1 MKPISSSSLSVLI
14 TTLNW
19 IRWRSFKLTYNYK
32 LNQPKLWRWFWWW
45 AEVPTNPIGFSLRI
59 FLCRLQ
65 KIHLRKIFL
74 CALFLFLFV
83 PPTAFLCVFCCC
95 CDYCVIPW
103 QDFDSLPR
111 TPPYRPPR
119 ISEHYCR
126 DSLGALSRK
135 SGIRFLIELS
145 QHWGRP
151 RLYQEISILIIQ
163 RDLSHKL

>member
-1 MKPISSSSLSVLI
+1 MTVFQIDVQLQIESTQALAVILMMGRGTNQSD
-14 TTLNW
+14 W
-19 IRWRSFKLTYNYK
+19 IFPPY
-32 LNQPKLWRWFWWW
+32 
-45 AEVPTNPIGFSLRI
+45 

-111 TPPYRPPR
+111 TPPYRPPW

-135 SGIRFLIELS
+135 SEIRFLIEVA

-151 RLYQEISILIIQ
+151 HHYQKIPILIIQ
-163 RDLSHKL
+163 PDLSHKL